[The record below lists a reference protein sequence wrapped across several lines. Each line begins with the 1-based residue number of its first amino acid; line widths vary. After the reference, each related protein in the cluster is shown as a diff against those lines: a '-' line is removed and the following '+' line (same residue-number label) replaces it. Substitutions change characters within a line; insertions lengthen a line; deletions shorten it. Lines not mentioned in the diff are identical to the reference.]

1 MKSGL
6 LASVLNWYSPD
17 HEVNQKFVQYLTEN
31 NKIYGTA
38 EEFNLRRE
46 LFVAKDKLFE
56 EWNNKPGQYHI
67 LGHNKFSDWTAD
79 ELKKMGGLKK
89 EIREY
94 PTVTLDASSNAASV
108 DWRTKGAVSPVG
120 NQLVCMSGW
129 AFAAIGAMESAHFVK
144 SGKLIKLSEQEA
156 VDCAT

>member
-1 MKSGL
+1 
-6 LASVLNWYSPD
+6 
-17 HEVNQKFVQYLTEN
+17 
-31 NKIYGTA
+31 
-38 EEFNLRRE
+38 
-46 LFVAKDKLFE
+46 
-56 EWNNKPGQYHI
+56 
-67 LGHNKFSDWTAD
+67 
-79 ELKKMGGLKK
+79 MGGLKK

>member
-17 HEVNQKFVQYLTEN
+17 HVVNQKYAQYITEF
-31 NKIYGTA
+31 NKNYGTM

-56 EWNNKPGQYHI
+56 EWNTKPGQYHI

-79 ELKKMGGLKK
+79 ELKKMGGLKRETK
-89 EIREY
+89 EY
-94 PTVTLDASSNAASV
+94 PTVTLDTSSIADSV
-108 DWRTKGAVSPVG
+108 DWNA
-120 NQLVCMSGW
+120 
-129 AFAAIGAMESAHFVK
+129 
-144 SGKLIKLSEQEA
+144 
-156 VDCAT
+156 